1 MFDYI
6 KGELVFKGE
15 DSIVV
20 ENNGV
25 GYSFLSNERIISLLP
40 EIGENVKIYT
50 KLIHREDSM
59 FLVGF
64 KNKEDRVIFDI
75 LTSVSGIGTKVGL
88 VLLSE
93 FSGSDLIDYVISED
107 YKSISRA
114 KGVGVKLAQKIIIE
128 LKDKLTN
135 KKTNTEIIKGKFE
148 ETNISNEI
156 ISDVQT
162 ILQSLGYNR
171 DEYMKAIEFAIKKS
185 NVKTSEDILKEA
197 LSMLSNI

>member
-93 FSGSDLIDYVISED
+93 FSGSELIDYVISED